1 LFAALEALLKQ
12 GKEYMNNVKPPSG
25 TPGAC
30 RKLFWLVAL
39 AVLPVSLAV
48 HGESQETDTAGLDS
62 SRFTDM
68 RTLVEIPEKPRLILL
83 EDMLDHLTVLNEINH
98 YLAANDLR
106 AAAEVAETGMGQSL
120 LSKYQDVE
128 MRPGRYMPK
137 EMREIGWEL
146 HEAAT
151 QFAIVARQ
159 GNLQKTMIAY
169 HRITGACV
177 ACHFSYRAR

>member
-1 LFAALEALLKQ
+1 
-12 GKEYMNNVKPPSG
+12 MNNVKPPAG

-30 RKLFWLVAL
+30 KKLFWLVAL
-39 AVLPVSLAV
+39 AVLPVSFAV
-48 HGESQETDTAGLDS
+48 HGESQEVDTDSIGKAIDS

-98 YLAANDLR
+98 YLAANDLH

-120 LSKYQDVE
+120 LSKYQDVD

-137 EMREIGWEL
+137 RMREIGWEL

-151 QFAIVARQ
+151 QFSKVARQ
-159 GNLQKTMIAY
+159 GNLQETMIAY
-169 HRITGACV
+169 HRITSACV